1 MMETLFINGK
11 QMRSL
16 NVKLTIL
23 FKKWVFLQLHVFA
36 EGVSIENV
44 AKLLA
49 LGFIGQQKN

>member
-1 MMETLFINGK
+1 MGIFTTSYI
-11 QMRSL
+11 
-16 NVKLTIL
+16 
-23 FKKWVFLQLHVFA
+23 A